1 MKKLLT
7 FLMGLFVLSG
17 CGGSNYNV
25 ELVDTPVFIPDTAS
39 KVSFKVMEGES
50 PSTGLE
56 VKASFEMEKMDHG
69 SIAVNLKEQGE
80 GIYGGEVM
88 LPMEGDWQA
97 LLTISNGSDETE
109 KLVTFTVKKAET
121 AAAKL
126 PEGVV
131 ATVNGDKIS
140 DEDIKFYELIN
151 TIQIEMYREADKTK
165 YQGKELEEAM
175 KYWDAQEA
183 AIKNQNT
190 LLTQVIRLRAMAL
203 LAEEKGHKATDDEI
217 LAKLNETKNSYR
229 NSAVAQ
235 KMIKEYGE
243 DKFWAIQ
250 EKQHKLIVLVS
261 KVQQDV
267 LNNVKKANPKAES
280 KEVNMLAQKK
290 YEELL
295 VSQVSTLDIKINQL

>member
-235 KMIKEYGE
+235 KMIKDYGE

-267 LNNVKKANPKAES
+267 LENVKKANPKAES
-280 KEVNMLAQKK
+280 KEINMLAQKK